1 MSRLVISVRIVVNP
15 PGRRLSLNDFAGGSE
30 QLERE
35 LKVVFLEQQKK
46 RGIEPVGG
54 VDAVHHHFLHDLR
67 ASKVPGRYR
76 VLIRK
81 EAAPLF
87 TSKTKLPTSVSKEA
101 RTQSSARADTLSEGT
116 VSSITA

>member
-54 VDAVHHHFLHDLR
+54 VDDLHHNFNHDHR
-67 ASKVPGRYR
+67 AS
-76 VLIRK
+76 
-81 EAAPLF
+81 
-87 TSKTKLPTSVSKEA
+87 KLPTSVSKEA